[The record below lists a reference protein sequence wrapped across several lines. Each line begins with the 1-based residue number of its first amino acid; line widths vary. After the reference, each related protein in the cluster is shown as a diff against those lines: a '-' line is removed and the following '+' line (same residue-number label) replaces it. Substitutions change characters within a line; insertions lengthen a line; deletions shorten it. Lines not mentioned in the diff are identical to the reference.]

1 MNASKLFPKLSTSV
15 VLALFFGISLYIR
28 VYLPYDQ
35 VFVGDVIKFTGVDA
49 YYHMRVV
56 DNLVHNFPRL
66 IEFDPYF
73 VYPTGSWMAM
83 PPFFDW
89 LLAGII
95 WVITLGSPTQQVID
109 VVGVYFPAF
118 LGALAVIPVYF
129 AGRAL
134 FGHWAGLIS
143 AGLIAVLPGEFL
155 GRSILGF
162 TDHHV
167 AETLL
172 SATAMLF
179 LLLAI
184 KASRVSGLTF
194 SHLRRRDWATIA
206 RPIIYSLLSG
216 IFLGIYLITWFGG
229 PLFVFIISVFF
240 VVQFVI
246 DHLRRMPPD
255 YLCLIGVIDNI
266 RTIFAGC
273 ILLNIPQY
281 RSTCSTSPV
290 VHLPADDIAENQVAV
305 LSA

>member
-1 MNASKLFPKLSTSV
+1 MNASKLSPILPASIA
-15 VLALFFGISLYIR
+15 LALLFGVALYIR
-28 VYLPYDQ
+28 TVLPYDQ
-35 VFVGDVIKFTGVDA
+35 VFGGDFIKFTGVDA

-83 PPFFDW
+83 PPLFDW

-95 WVITLGSPTQQVID
+95 WVITLGSPTQHIID
-109 VVGVYFPAF
+109 VVGVYFPAV
-118 LGALAVIPVYF
+118 LGALTVIPVYF
-129 AGRAL
+129 VGRAL

-143 AGLIAVLPGEFL
+143 AGLIAILPGEFL

-167 AETLL
+167 AETLF

-179 LLLAI
+179 LVLAL
-184 KASRVSGLTF
+184 KASRGAGLTF
-194 SHLRRRDWATIA
+194 SHLQHRDWATIA
-206 RPIIYSLLSG
+206 KPIIYSLLSG

-240 VVQFVI
+240 VIQFVI
-246 DHLRRMPPD
+246 DHLRRKSTD
-255 YLCLIGVIDNI
+255 DLCSIGVI
-266 RTIFAGC
+266 
-273 ILLNIPQY
+273 ILLVSLIIYAPFS
-281 RSTCSTSPV
+281 RSVFLQILC
-290 VHLPADDIAENQVAV
+290 V
-305 LSA
+305 LLLFCF